1 MRALAGIVEVICR
14 ELAAHAGGVSCVQNI
29 EVGFQVRLHLVAG
42 LKHNVAVGQGFL
54 GQGSLGYNAVL
65 LAQGSSVFQVGVGSF
80 HAGFVAVH
88 KGGKAGGVSFH
99 SILAGDQNAGYQL
112 GAGNFFPLFVHIQ
125 GNAQAFDLSQCA
137 GHKGLGQHGDR
148 AGAGLQLSQS
158 LGCFAVEVKGHI
170 VIRVNTVFSQDV
182 AQNIFRGGTLA
193 GCHDGLA
200 LQVLH
205 AVHSLA
211 VFHNIQHAQ
220 GVDAGNLNGA
230 VGFLVQG
237 CGQVSGHSGC
247 VQLALYQLRH
257 DFIGLAVHF
266 KVIISGIFACHQ
278 VHKAHG
284 GGAFQA
290 GNAQSIGGG
299 QFLGFL
305 TGSGF
310 RSSLGDSFAGSCTGC
325 NRAGCR
331 TAAGGNGGSRKPPRD
346 DDDAPRKAKGRKSGK
361 KGSSGKGGNGKK
373 KKKIRWWQILLIT
386 LLVIALIFGGA
397 FALIMGAITPAGGN
411 IKLNQLINTPKE
423 FQGKEFNI
431 LVTGVDRSSTG
442 DLSAGAANDSNVND
456 GMTDMILYVHFN
468 NETGEMKMLQIPRDT
483 MVTTD
488 ASVSGNYRIN
498 GVAKTQGSDGNNNM
512 AALCELVADQ
522 YKLPIDGFMT
532 IRLEMLTEL
541 VDLFGG
547 VEINVPMDVDYA
559 ALGLGD
565 SVIHAGYQTLNGA
578 SMEFLLR
585 ARKIYPDGD
594 IGRLNMQRQFYAAL
608 FRKLKS
614 IGNIWD
620 VAKLTPAV
628 LNYMETNLSASDLIS
643 FAISMLKIDSSKI
656 MICQMPVISGPQ
668 YNGQSLLYPARQAD
682 ADLLNQYFRENTGPV
697 DASQLNLCDNV
708 IDLSGYT
715 ATDPNIQQMGGLMAE
730 ADDAQKN
737 ENLDGSNQVT
747 DIMASESTAESEST
761 DTDSTD
767 TESQPAA

>member
-1 MRALAGIVEVICR
+1 
-14 ELAAHAGGVSCVQNI
+14 
-29 EVGFQVRLHLVAG
+29 
-42 LKHNVAVGQGFL
+42 
-54 GQGSLGYNAVL
+54 
-65 LAQGSSVFQVGVGSF
+65 
-80 HAGFVAVH
+80 
-88 KGGKAGGVSFH
+88 
-99 SILAGDQNAGYQL
+99 
-112 GAGNFFPLFVHIQ
+112 
-125 GNAQAFDLSQCA
+125 
-137 GHKGLGQHGDR
+137 
-148 AGAGLQLSQS
+148 
-158 LGCFAVEVKGHI
+158 
-170 VIRVNTVFSQDV
+170 
-182 AQNIFRGGTLA
+182 
-193 GCHDGLA
+193 
-200 LQVLH
+200 
-205 AVHSLA
+205 
-211 VFHNIQHAQ
+211 
-220 GVDAGNLNGA
+220 
-230 VGFLVQG
+230 
-237 CGQVSGHSGC
+237 
-247 VQLALYQLRH
+247 
-257 DFIGLAVHF
+257 
-266 KVIISGIFACHQ
+266 
-278 VHKAHG
+278 
-284 GGAFQA
+284 
-290 GNAQSIGGG
+290 
-299 QFLGFL
+299 
-305 TGSGF
+305 
-310 RSSLGDSFAGSCTGC
+310 
-325 NRAGCR
+325 
-331 TAAGGNGGSRKPPRD
+331 
-346 DDDAPRKAKGRKSGK
+346 
-361 KGSSGKGGNGKK
+361 
-373 KKKIRWWQILLIT
+373 
-386 LLVIALIFGGA
+386 
-397 FALIMGAITPAGGN
+397 MGAITPAGGN

-488 ASVSGNYRIN
+488 TSVSGNFRIN

-547 VEINVPMDVDYA
+547 VEINVPVDVDYA

-715 ATDPNIQQMGGLMAE
+715 ATDPNIQQMGGLMAA
-730 ADDAQKN
+730 ADDAQKDPN
-737 ENLDGSNQVT
+737 QNLDGSNQVT

>member
-1 MRALAGIVEVICR
+1 MSEPRKLNTGSASGGFDQSQYEAARRRAQEQANQNARRRIIQQPMRTQQQARQIRQQAPVQEAPQPVQQASVQETPR
-14 ELAAHAGGVSCVQNI
+14 ELTHAQRQAMAYRAAAERKYGNTVQFPTREIQTRRPSRPAQPSQQRTIHRDGAAQTGRPRAQVQQLDVNKVQGSRPAFNYDEAAPAAGG
-29 EVGFQVRLHLVAG
+29 
-42 LKHNVAVGQGFL
+42 
-54 GQGSLGYNAVL
+54 
-65 LAQGSSVFQVGVGSF
+65 
-80 HAGFVAVH
+80 
-88 KGGKAGGVSFH
+88 
-99 SILAGDQNAGYQL
+99 
-112 GAGNFFPLFVHIQ
+112 IQ
-125 GNAQAFDLSQCA
+125 MEETP
-137 GHKGLGQHGDR
+137 R
-148 AGAGLQLSQS
+148 
-158 LGCFAVEVKGHI
+158 
-170 VIRVNTVFSQDV
+170 T
-182 AQNIFRGGTLA
+182 
-193 GCHDGLA
+193 
-200 LQVLH
+200 
-205 AVHSLA
+205 
-211 VFHNIQHAQ
+211 
-220 GVDAGNLNGA
+220 
-230 VGFLVQG
+230 
-237 CGQVSGHSGC
+237 
-247 VQLALYQLRH
+247 
-257 DFIGLAVHF
+257 
-266 KVIISGIFACHQ
+266 
-278 VHKAHG
+278 HKAHHKDEAAPRTHRANG
-284 GGAFQA
+284 GG
-290 GNAQSIGGG
+290 
-299 QFLGFL
+299 
-305 TGSGF
+305 
-310 RSSLGDSFAGSCTGC
+310 
-325 NRAGCR
+325 
-331 TAAGGNGGSRKPPRD
+331 RKPPRD
-346 DDDAPRKAKGRKSGK
+346 GYPADPKPHGK
-361 KGSSGKGGNGKK
+361 KGGKGNGGKK
-373 KKKIRWWQILLIT
+373 KKKKGTWWKILLIT
-386 LLVIALIFGGA
+386 LLVIVLIFGGA
-397 FALIMGAITPAGGN
+397 YALIMGAIAPKGGS
-411 IKLNQLINTPKE
+411 IKLNQLVNTPKE
-423 FQGKEFNI
+423 FQDKELNV

-488 ASVSGNYRIN
+488 TSVSGNFRIN
-498 GVAKTQGSDGNNNM
+498 GVAKTQGSDSNNNM

-547 VEINVPMDVDYA
+547 VEINVPVDVDYA

-715 ATDPNIQQMGGLMAE
+715 ATDPNIQQMGGLMAA